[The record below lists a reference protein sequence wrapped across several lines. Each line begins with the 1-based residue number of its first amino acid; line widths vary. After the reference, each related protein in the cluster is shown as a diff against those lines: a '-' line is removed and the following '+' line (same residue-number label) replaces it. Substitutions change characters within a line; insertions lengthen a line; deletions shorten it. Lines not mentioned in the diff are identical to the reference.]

1 MPSPLRSSTADN
13 YCRPMSNP
21 DQLLTRQ
28 QLAERWRVSPRTII
42 RMEQDG
48 ELSPVL
54 IRGSIRYV
62 IEDIRRIEE
71 GKQR

>member
-1 MPSPLRSSTADN
+1 MPSLLRLATAGN
-13 YCRPMSNP
+13 YCRRMSNP
-21 DQLLTRQ
+21 DQLLTRR
-28 QLAERWRVSPRTII
+28 QLAERWRVSQRTLI

-54 IRGSIRYV
+54 IRGNVRYV
-62 IEDIRRIEE
+62 IEDIRRIEG

>member
-1 MPSPLRSSTADN
+1 
-13 YCRPMSNP
+13 MSNP
-21 DQLLTRQ
+21 DRLLTRQ
-28 QLAERWRVSPRTII
+28 QLAQRWRVSPRTII

>member
-1 MPSPLRSSTADN
+1 
-13 YCRPMSNP
+13 MSNP

-71 GKQR
+71 GRAK